1 MSIRRC
7 LGCMREID
15 ADTDRCPYCGFSKN
29 DLVPLDVL
37 PLKTV
42 LNNRYIIG
50 KSLKI
55 DGEGITYIAF
65 DGKTSCAVAIREY
78 MPQQL
83 AQRDF
88 DMISPK
94 PGCEAKFKALLSDFW
109 ELYTHLSDL
118 KVLGNI
124 RKVQEVFRE
133 NNTVYAACEYFT
145 SETLNQYVIDN
156 IGQLD
161 WEETE
166 KLFKPLLES
175 ISVIHQN
182 GIIHRGISP
191 ETIVVMPDQT
201 LKLTGFSI
209 YSARTA
215 HSEIPAELFDG
226 YAAPEQYQKMSP
238 HCEWTD
244 IYAICAVLYKVL
256 TGTMPPVSSGRGMN
270 DNLVPVSEL
279 NDSVPEKISKAIM
292 DGMAYNYQE
301 RTASVQMLMTK
312 LFRSHFDTATNVI
325 MSFSKPN
332 NEEVE
337 EYDIDQE
344 DDFEQEELD
353 RQNQKK
359 SKNRKNKKASSQ
371 KANGKKSLPIWAWVV
386 IICIPIVI
394 AVAVLLY
401 GLMIGFGGDK
411 HRVVPESS
419 ISSQE
424 GSSDESSDDLSE
436 GSSEESSEESQD
448 NDQHEMDQFIGQSY
462 DSVASNTNYKLLYK
476 FQDPVYEY
484 NDEYPAGTI
493 FAQSID
499 AGKIVDEGVS
509 VTLYVS
515 KGSQYVEI
523 PSWQGYKA
531 KDYAQMLIN
540 EYNIPAEIETEETSD
555 VLEGFV
561 CRVEPDAGEKYDYSS
576 GKKVIVYS
584 AVNPVNVSSDSQS

>member
-15 ADTDRCPYCGFSKN
+15 ADAERCPYCGFSKN
-29 DLVPLDVL
+29 DLVPLNVL

-65 DGKTSCAVAIREY
+65 DGKSSCAVAVREY

-88 DMISPK
+88 DVITPK
-94 PGCEAKFKALLSDFW
+94 PGCEAKYKALLSDFW

-133 NNTVYAACEYFT
+133 NNTAYAVCEYFT
-145 SETLNQYVIDN
+145 YETLNQYIIDN

-166 KLFKPLLES
+166 TLFKPLLES

-191 ETIVVMPDQT
+191 ETIVVMPDKT

-209 YSARTA
+209 CSARTA
-215 HSEIPAELFDG
+215 HSEIPAELFEG
-226 YAAPEQYQKMSP
+226 YAAPEQYQKMNP
-238 HCEWTD
+238 HGEWTD
-244 IYAICAVLYKVL
+244 VYGICAVLYKVL
-256 TGTMPPVSSGRGMN
+256 TGTMPPVASGRGMN
-270 DNLVPVSEL
+270 DNLVPVSQL

-292 DGMAYNYQE
+292 EGMAYDYQE
-301 RTASVQMLMTK
+301 RIPSVQLLMNK

-325 MSFSKPN
+325 MSFSSQ
-332 NEEVE
+332 NEENEDYE
-337 EYDIDQE
+337 EDEEVMLEEE
-344 DDFEQEELD
+344 DSDTSH
-353 RQNQKK
+353 QKK
-359 SKNRKNKKASSQ
+359 RSKKKNAGKDSSKK
-371 KANGKKSLPIWAWVV
+371 GKKSLPIWCWVL

-394 AVAVLLY
+394 GVAVLLY
-401 GLMIGFGGDK
+401 GLMIGFGDRN
-411 HRVVPESS
+411 HRTVEESS
-419 ISSQE
+419 VSSQE
-424 GSSDESSDDLSE
+424 ESSMEESSE
-436 GSSEESSEESQD
+436 SSESSEESSTA
-448 NDQHEMDQFIGQSY
+448 HEMDNFIGQSY
-462 DSVASNTNYKLLYK
+462 DSVVANTQYQTLYQ
-476 FQDPVYEY
+476 FRDPVYEY
-484 NDEYPAGTI
+484 NEDYPAGTI

-499 AGKIVDEGVS
+499 AGEEVDLGVS
-509 VTLYVS
+509 VTLSVS
-515 KGSQYVEI
+515 RGSQYVEI
-523 PSWQGYKA
+523 PSWQGYLA
-531 KDYAQMLIN
+531 TDYAQMLIDD
-540 EYNIPAEIETEETSD
+540 YNIPAEIQTEETSD
-555 VLEGFV
+555 VLEGYV
-561 CRVEPDAGEKYDYSS
+561 CRVEPDAGERYDYAS
-576 GKKVIVYS
+576 GDRVIVYR
-584 AVNPVNVSSDSQS
+584 AVNPANVSSDNQSQGE